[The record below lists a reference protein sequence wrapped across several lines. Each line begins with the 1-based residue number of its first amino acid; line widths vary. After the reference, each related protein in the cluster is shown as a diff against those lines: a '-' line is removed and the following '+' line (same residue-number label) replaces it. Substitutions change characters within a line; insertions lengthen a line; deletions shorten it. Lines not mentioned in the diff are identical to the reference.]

1 VKQAIANPQENDPE
15 APTATTPV
23 KWPGT
28 RAQAVGSIR
37 RALRQSHA
45 LLSTGD
51 DDGRGDR
58 EQDA

>member
-1 VKQAIANPQENDPE
+1 MRQSTTNLQENGPE
-15 APTATTPV
+15 APTAPAPGE
-23 KWPGT
+23 WPGT

-58 EQDA
+58 G